1 MLVHLPG
8 ILAPEAA
15 VALRERL
22 QATGWAD
29 GKVTAGFQSGRV
41 KENLQIGPDSA
52 EGRALAAIVLDAL
65 EASSAFMSAA
75 LPRQVFPPLF
85 NRYDAGMRFGT
96 HIDNAI
102 RQVPLTG
109 QRLRTD
115 LSATLFLS
123 DPDSYDGGELVIED
137 TYGTHRIKLPAG
149 DMVLYPSRSLH
160 RVEPV
165 TRGSRIA
172 SFFWMQSMV
181 KSRDHREM
189 LYDLDRAVQDLGSA
203 CGANDPSIIRLT
215 GLYHNLL
222 REWGEL

>member
-1 MLVHLPG
+1 MLVHLAG
-8 ILAPEAA
+8 ILAPEVAL
-15 VALRERL
+15 ALRERL
-22 QATGWAD
+22 QAAAWAD
-29 GKVTAGFQSGRV
+29 GRITAGHQSALAKR
-41 KENLQIGPDSA
+41 NLQIGPECA
-52 EGRALAAIVLDAL
+52 EGRELGMMVLHAL
-65 EASSAFMSAA
+65 ESSPAFMSAA
-75 LPRQVFPPLF
+75 LPARVFPPLF
-85 NRYDAGMRFGT
+85 NRYGLGQKFGV
-96 HIDNAI
+96 HVDNAV
-102 RQVPLTG
+102 RGDPLTG
-109 QRLRTD
+109 LRIRTD

-172 SFFWMQSMV
+172 SFFWIQSMV

-189 LYDLDRAVQDLGSA
+189 LHDLDRAVQDLSLVSGE
-203 CGANDPSIIRLT
+203 NDPAIVSLT

>member
-1 MLVHLPG
+1 MLVRLPG
-8 ILAPEAA
+8 MLAPQQAT
-15 VALRERL
+15 ALRERL
-22 QATGWAD
+22 LAAQWAD
-29 GKVTAGFQSGRV
+29 GKLTAGFQSGPV
-41 KENLQIGPDSA
+41 KHNRQIGPETP
-52 EGRALAAIVLDAL
+52 EGRALGDIVLRAL
-65 EASSAFMSAA
+65 EESPAFMSAA
-75 LPRQVFPPLF
+75 LPAHVFPPLF
-85 NRYDAGMRFGT
+85 NRYDVGMGFGC
-96 HIDNAI
+96 HIDNAV

-109 QRLRTD
+109 QRIRTD

-123 DPDSYDGGELVIED
+123 DPESYDGGELVIDD
-137 TYGTHRIKLPAG
+137 TYGTHRVKLPAG
-149 DMVLYPSRSLH
+149 DLVLYPSRSRH

-189 LYDLDRAVQDLGSA
+189 LHDLDLSVQELGAA
-203 CGANDPSIIRLT
+203 CPPNDPAIVRLT

>member
-1 MLVHLPG
+1 
-8 ILAPEAA
+8 
-15 VALRERL
+15 LRERL
-22 QATGWAD
+22 QATDWGD
-29 GKVTAGFQSGRV
+29 GKVTAGFQSGQV
-41 KENLQIGPDSA
+41 KQNLQIGPDSA
-52 EGRALAAIVLDAL
+52 EGRALGALVMNAL
-65 EASSAFMSAA
+65 EASPAFMSAA

-85 NRYDAGMRFGT
+85 NRYDAGMGFGT
-96 HIDNAI
+96 HVDNAV
-102 RQVPLTG
+102 RQVPHTG

-137 TYGTHRIKLPAG
+137 TYGTHRVKLPAG

-172 SFFWMQSMV
+172 SFFWIQSMV

-189 LYDLDRAVQDLGSA
+189 LYDLDRAVQDLSPVSGE
-203 CGANDPSIIRLT
+203 NDPAIVRLT

>member
-1 MLVHLPG
+1 MLVHLAG
-8 ILAPEAA
+8 ILAPEVAL
-15 VALRERL
+15 ALRERL
-22 QATGWAD
+22 QAADWGD
-29 GKVTAGFQSGRV
+29 GKVTAGFQSGLV
-41 KENLQIGPDSA
+41 KQNLQIGPDSA
-52 EGRALAAIVLDAL
+52 EGRALGALVMNAL
-65 EASSAFMSAA
+65 EASPAFMSAA

-85 NRYDAGMRFGT
+85 NRYDAGMGFGT
-96 HIDNAI
+96 HVDNAV
-102 RQVPLTG
+102 RQVPHTG

-172 SFFWMQSMV
+172 SFFWIQSMV

-189 LYDLDRAVQDLGSA
+189 LHDLDRAVQDLSLVSGE
-203 CGANDPSIIRLT
+203 NDPAIVSLT

>member
-1 MLVHLPG
+1 MLVRLPG
-8 ILAPEAA
+8 ILTPEAA
-15 VALRERL
+15 IALRDRL

-29 GKVTAGFQSGRV
+29 GKVTAGFQSGPV
-41 KENLQIGPDSA
+41 KENLQIGPDTA
-52 EGRALAAIVLDAL
+52 EGRALGDIVMAAL
-65 EASSAFMSAA
+65 EASPAFMSAA

-85 NRYDAGMRFGT
+85 NRYDVGMSFGM
-96 HIDNAI
+96 HVDNAV
-102 RQVPLTG
+102 RALPLTG

-123 DPDSYDGGELVIED
+123 DPEGYDGGDLVIED
-137 TYGTHRIKLPAG
+137 TYGSHRVKLTAG

-165 TRGSRIA
+165 TRGSRIC
-172 SFFWMQSMV
+172 SFFWIQSMV

-189 LYDLDRAVQDLGSA
+189 LYDLDRSVQELSA
-203 CGANDPSIIRLT
+203 TRDPNDPTIVRLT

>member
-1 MLVHLPG
+1 MLVRLPG
-8 ILAPEAA
+8 ILSPEQAIG
-15 VALRERL
+15 LHERL
-22 QATGWAD
+22 LATHWAD
-29 GKVTAGFQSGRV
+29 GKVTAGFQSGPV
-41 KENLQIGPDSA
+41 KENLQIGPDTA
-52 EGRALAAIVLDAL
+52 EGRALGEVVLRAL
-65 EASSAFMSAA
+65 EASPAFMSAA

-85 NRYDAGMRFGT
+85 NRYDVGMAFGM
-96 HIDNAI
+96 HVDNAV
-102 RQVPLTG
+102 RQVPGTG

-137 TYGTHRIKLPAG
+137 TYGTHRVKLAAG

-165 TRGSRIA
+165 TRGSRIC
-172 SFFWMQSMV
+172 SFLWMQSMV

-189 LYDLDRAVQDLGSA
+189 LYELDRSVQEIAGRGD
-203 CGANDPSIIRLT
+203 ANDPTVVRLT

>member
-1 MLVHLPG
+1 MLVCLPG
-8 ILAPEAA
+8 ILAPDHAE
-15 VALRERL
+15 ALRIRL
-22 QATGWAD
+22 QATGWGD

-41 KENLQIGPDSA
+41 KHNLQIGPDCA
-52 EGRALAAIVLDAL
+52 EGRALGDIVMQAL
-65 EASSAFMSAA
+65 ESAPAFISAA

-85 NRYDAGMRFGT
+85 NRYDPGMGFGT
-96 HIDNAI
+96 HVDNAV
-102 RQVPLTG
+102 RAVPHTG

-123 DPDSYDGGELVIED
+123 PPESYDGGELVIED
-137 TYGTHRIKLPAG
+137 TYGTHSIKLPAG

-165 TRGSRIA
+165 TRGTRIA
-172 SFFWMQSMV
+172 AFLWIQSMV

-189 LYDLDRAVQDLGSA
+189 LYDLDRAVQDLGTTLSA
-203 CGANDPSIIRLT
+203 NAPALVRLT

>member
-1 MLVHLPG
+1 MLVRLPG
-8 ILAPEAA
+8 MLGPDAV

-22 QATGWAD
+22 QAADWGD
-29 GKVTAGFQSGRV
+29 GKATAGFQSGRV
-41 KENLQIGPDSA
+41 KDNLQIGPDSA
-52 EGRALAAIVLDAL
+52 EGRALGAVVMAAL
-65 EASSAFMSAA
+65 ETSPAFISAA
-75 LPRQVFPPLF
+75 LPRHVFPPLF
-85 NRYDAGMRFGT
+85 NRYDVGMGFGT
-96 HIDNAI
+96 HVDNAV
-102 RQVPLTG
+102 RQVPQTG

-115 LSATLFLS
+115 LSATLFLC
-123 DPDSYDGGELVIED
+123 DPDSYDGGDLVIED
-137 TYGTHRIKLPAG
+137 TYGTQRVKLPAG

-172 SFFWMQSMV
+172 SFLWVQSMV

-189 LYDLDRAVQDLGSA
+189 LYDLDRAVQELGAVSPA
-203 CGANDPSIIRLT
+203 HDPAIVRLT

>member
-1 MLVHLPG
+1 MLVRLPG
-8 ILAPEAA
+8 VLAPEDAT
-15 VALRERL
+15 ALRERL
-22 QATGWAD
+22 LATRWSD
-29 GKVTAGFQSGRV
+29 GKVTAGFQSGPV

-52 EGRALAAIVLDAL
+52 EGRALGDAVMRAL
-65 EASSAFMSAA
+65 EASTAFMSAA
-75 LPRQVFPPLF
+75 LPARVFPPLF
-85 NRYDAGMRFGT
+85 NRYDVGMRFGQ
-96 HIDNAI
+96 HIDNAV
-102 RQVPLTG
+102 RQLPVTG

-137 TYGTHRIKLPAG
+137 TYGAHRVKLPAG

-165 TRGSRIA
+165 TRGSRIS
-172 SFFWMQSMV
+172 SFFWIQSMV

-189 LYDLDRAVQDLGSA
+189 LYDLDRSVQELGAAS
-203 CGANDPSIIRLT
+203 GPHDPTIVRLT

>member
-1 MLVHLPG
+1 MLVRIPG
-8 ILAPEAA
+8 ILTPDAA
-15 VALRERL
+15 AALRERL

-29 GKVTAGFQSGRV
+29 GKATAGFQSGRD
-41 KENLQIGPDSA
+41 KENLQIGPDTP
-52 EGRALAAIVLDAL
+52 EGRALGDRVMHAL
-65 EASSAFMSAA
+65 EMSPAFMSAA

-85 NRYDAGMRFGT
+85 NRYDTGMHFGT
-96 HIDNAI
+96 HVDNAV
-102 RQVPLTG
+102 RQIPMTG

-123 DPDSYDGGELVIED
+123 DPDSYDGGDLVIED
-137 TYGTHRIKLPAG
+137 TYGTHRVKLPAG

-172 SFFWMQSMV
+172 SFFWIQSMV

-189 LYDLDRAVQDLGSA
+189 LHDLDRSVQELG
-203 CGANDPSIIRLT
+203 PSTGTNAPAIVRLT

>member
-15 VALRERL
+15 VDLRERL
-22 QATGWAD
+22 QATDWGD
-29 GKVTAGFQSGRV
+29 GKVTAGFQSGQV
-41 KENLQIGPDSA
+41 KQNLQIGPDSA
-52 EGRALAAIVLDAL
+52 EGRTLGALVMNAL
-65 EASSAFMSAA
+65 EASPAFISAA

-85 NRYDAGMRFGT
+85 NRYDEGMGFGT
-96 HIDNAI
+96 HVDNAV
-102 RQVPLTG
+102 RQVPHTG

-137 TYGTHRIKLPAG
+137 TYGTHRVKLPAG

-172 SFFWMQSMV
+172 SFFWIQSMV

-189 LYDLDRAVQDLGSA
+189 LYDLDRAVQDLSPVSGE
-203 CGANDPSIIRLT
+203 NDPAIVRLT